1 MQRKEDPDTQA
12 GFYTTCNSARTWN
25 VLALPR
31 DAMGRKLKRVKDRR
45 GNLMKAKADYYRII
59 RPATGFSSE
68 DLSAS
73 GVLQTPTMTRHSKQQ
88 GYVQK

>member
-1 MQRKEDPDTQA
+1 M
-12 GFYTTCNSARTWN
+12 
-25 VLALPR
+25 LALPR

-73 GVLQTPTMTRHSKQQ
+73 GVPERPIMTRDQKQQ